1 MSQKKGKKL
10 TIADKL
16 IEGLEEFADCLEA
29 GEDVAQRF
37 NFHKVVLDLEPTS
50 YGPELVKDTRDTLRA
65 SQTIFARFLG
75 VSAQTVRAWEQGA
88 KEPREMACRF
98 MDEIRSNPKYWR
110 QRLSQLV
117 KPKPATS

>member
-1 MSQKKGKKL
+1 MSQKKGKRL
-10 TIADKL
+10 SIADKL
-16 IEGLEEFADCLEA
+16 IEGLEQFADSLEA
-29 GEDVAQRF
+29 GEDIAQRF
-37 NFHKVVLDLEPTS
+37 NCHKVVLDLEPTP

-65 SQTIFARFLG
+65 SQTVFARFLG

-117 KPKPATS
+117 KPKPAKA